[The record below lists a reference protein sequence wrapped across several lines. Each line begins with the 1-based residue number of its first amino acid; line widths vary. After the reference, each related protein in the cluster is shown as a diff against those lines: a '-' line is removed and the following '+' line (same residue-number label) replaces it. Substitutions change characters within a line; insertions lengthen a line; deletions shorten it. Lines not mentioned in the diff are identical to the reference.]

1 MVEAG
6 LQNWGP
12 SPWPW
17 SLLGRGVSSPKQGN
31 TTRAWKSLNVQSWG
45 SPRRG
50 WGMGDKELA
59 GLMGQGQQEERG
71 VFRKAGNAQ
80 NLREAGGWKGAGRQQ
95 AKSGWKDA
103 RAAGGAEPGPDP
115 WPAEEGSHQDPG
127 RVRCWWAIGAAC
139 RPGLDGSSAAGRGQ
153 SLRTGTLDTR
163 PPCAELPEAAPR
175 MASLGP
181 RGGQEAGLCQFRGH
195 WPRRGPAQEL
205 EGVGTE
211 GSPHRVADLT
221 LRLGRQPSG
230 PPRACVGLL
239 EAAIPLESPCK
250 PGAVYR

>member
-1 MVEAG
+1 M
-6 LQNWGP
+6 
-12 SPWPW
+12 
-17 SLLGRGVSSPKQGN
+17 
-31 TTRAWKSLNVQSWG
+31 
-45 SPRRG
+45 
-50 WGMGDKELA
+50 D
-59 GLMGQGQQEERG
+59 QGQQEERE
-71 VFRKAGNAQ
+71 VFRKKQEIPKTSVRGW
-80 NLREAGGWKGAGRQQ
+80 WKGAGRQQ

-195 WPRRGPAQEL
+195 WPRRGASTGAGGRGDRGEPSQGSRLNPQTGQAAQ
-205 EGVGTE
+205 
-211 GSPHRVADLT
+211 GS
-221 LRLGRQPSG
+221 
-230 PPRACVGLL
+230 PRACVGLL

-250 PGAVYR
+250 PGTVYR